1 MAPLLPRAG
10 GGGVVRGEHFCHA
23 CPRGAAQPSSGEEFG
38 RQGVCRRRVFEEYI
52 KGRSA
57 PFADSAAAEDS
68 VGLLAQRPSY
78 EAKKRTEIL
87 REEKHGIESLPP
99 VPDSSDDEQ

>member
-1 MAPLLPRAG
+1 MSIFVTLVLVAQRNRLPVKNLGDKAYAD
-10 GGGVVRGEHFCHA
+10 VEY
-23 CPRGAAQPSSGEEFG
+23 S
-38 RQGVCRRRVFEEYI
+38 EEYI

-57 PFADSAAAEDS
+57 PFADSVAAEDS

>member
-1 MAPLLPRAG
+1 MSILVTLVLVAQRTRLPVKNLGDKAYAD
-10 GGGVVRGEHFCHA
+10 VEY
-23 CPRGAAQPSSGEEFG
+23 S
-38 RQGVCRRRVFEEYI
+38 EEYI